1 MRKNKKFK
9 LPKLNV
15 PEKYQPYKGV
25 SLDRNHP
32 EREEEYESK

>member
-1 MRKNKKFK
+1 MKLFKRKRKTFK

-15 PEKYQPYKGV
+15 PDKYQPYEGV

-32 EREEEYESK
+32 ERRGG